1 MRAPLRF
8 GVVGAGGV
16 GGYFG
21 ARLAAAGHD
30 VAFVARG
37 AHLRA
42 IRRDGLRV
50 ESIKG
55 DVHVQPAR
63 ATDRPEDIGPVDA
76 VLCAVKAWQL
86 PEALVAMP
94 PLLGKDSVVLPLQNG
109 VEAVDEARE
118 AVGRMR
124 VLGGAAWIRAEIAA
138 PGLIRHS
145 GIEPRIVLGEPDG
158 GHSARSRDLAA
169 VLAAAG
175 VSAEATDDIA
185 AVLWS
190 KLVFISAT
198 SAVGAAVR
206 LPIDA
211 FRSQAETRAL
221 LVEAMRETIAVA
233 KARGVAL
240 APDLLDRTL
249 AFVDSL
255 PEGTTSSMQR
265 DMMAGRPSELQAQC
279 GAVVRL
285 GREAR
290 VPTPV
295 NDLLYAVLVPQ
306 ERAARGAR

>member
-1 MRAPLRF
+1 
-8 GVVGAGGV
+8 VVGAGGV

-37 AHLRA
+37 EHLRA
-42 IRRDGLRV
+42 IRREGLRV

-55 DVHVQPAR
+55 DLHIQPAH
-63 ATDRPEDIGPVDA
+63 ATDRPEEVGPVDA

-86 PEALVAMP
+86 PDALRAMP
-94 PLLGKDSVVLPLQNG
+94 PLLGKGSVVLPLQNG
-109 VEAVDEARE
+109 VEAVDEARN
-118 AVGRMR
+118 AVGRER

-158 GHSARSRDLAA
+158 GGSARARELAG
-169 VLAAAG
+169 VLAGAG
-175 VSAEATDDIA
+175 VSAEATEDIA

-198 SAVGAAVR
+198 SAVGAVVR
-206 LPIDA
+206 VPVEA
-211 FRSQAETRAL
+211 FRSRAETRAL
-221 LVEAMRETIAVA
+221 LVSAMRETMAVA
-233 KARGVAL
+233 GARGVAV

-255 PEGTTSSMQR
+255 PAGTTSSMQR
-265 DMMAGRPSELQAQC
+265 DVMAGRPSELDAQC

-285 GREAR
+285 GREAG

-295 NDLLYAVLVPQ
+295 NDFLYAVLLPQ
-306 ERAARGAR
+306 ERAARLAAGVA